1 MSPDRAIR
9 VKKFSMFSR
18 ALSTRVSK
26 FWRPQVIYTVIMV
39 LLQLTSSLKSLKSS
53 GLHNKLLN
61 SKVLSTSIAL
71 DGLSPAQTLSV
82 APMMAHTNRHFRTFW
97 RLISKQSILYT
108 EMVVADSIVD
118 AAKTGNLFIIDKHY
132 GHNKDNEDP
141 LVLQLGGND
150 PDKLHEAAEIAHKS
164 GFRSINLNCGCPS
177 NTIASSNSM
186 GAAMMYTP
194 ERTAECCA
202 AVLRALT
209 RLEAQDKL
217 QSNNSNLEHSRSS
230 SSCLRNFSVK
240 CRTGVDELD
249 SYEDLY
255 NFINIVSSQGGVKR
269 FQIHARKA
277 ILGQLTLT
285 IYATITTITYVSL
298 PLTTPLFDI
307 QIYKY

>member
-1 MSPDRAIR
+1 
-9 VKKFSMFSR
+9 MFSR
-18 ALSTRVSK
+18 ALSTRISQ
-26 FWRPQVIYTVIMV
+26 FWTHQVIYTVIMV
-39 LLQLTSSLKSLKSS
+39 LLLLSSSLTSLKSS
-53 GLHNKLLN
+53 GLHG
-61 SKVLSTSIAL
+61 KVLSSKVCCTSVAL
-71 DGLSPAQTLSV
+71 DGVPPVQTLSV
-82 APMMAHTNRHFRTFW
+82 APMMAHTNRHFRAFW
-97 RLISKQSILYT
+97 RLISKKSTLYT

-150 PDKLHEAAEIAHKS
+150 PDKLHEATEIAYKS

-202 AVLRALT
+202 AVLSALT
-209 RLEAQDKL
+209 RLETQEKL
-217 QSNNSNLEHSRSS
+217 QNNNSNLENSRSS
-230 SSCLRNFSVK
+230 SSSSLRNFSVK

-277 ILGQLTLT
+277 ILGQLSFP
-285 IYATITTITYVSL
+285 I
-298 PLTTPLFDI
+298 
-307 QIYKY
+307 

>member
-1 MSPDRAIR
+1 
-9 VKKFSMFSR
+9 
-18 ALSTRVSK
+18 
-26 FWRPQVIYTVIMV
+26 MV
-39 LLQLTSSLKSLKSS
+39 LLQLTSSLMSLKSS
-53 GLHNKLLN
+53 GLHGRLLN
-61 SKVLSTSIAL
+61 SKVFSTSLAL
-71 DGLSPAQTLSV
+71 DGVSHVQTLSV
-82 APMMAHTNRHFRTFW
+82 APMMAHTNRHFRAFW
-97 RLISKQSILYT
+97 RLISKQSVLYT

-150 PDKLHEAAEIAHKS
+150 PDKLHEAAEIAYKS

-202 AVLRALT
+202 AVLTALT

-217 QSNNSNLEHSRSS
+217 LNNNSNLEQSQSS
-230 SSCLRNFSVK
+230 SSLRNFSVK

-277 ILGQLTLT
+277 ILGQL
-285 IYATITTITYVSL
+285 SL
-298 PLTTPLFDI
+298 SI
-307 QIYKY
+307 

>member
-1 MSPDRAIR
+1 
-9 VKKFSMFSR
+9 
-18 ALSTRVSK
+18 
-26 FWRPQVIYTVIMV
+26 MV
-39 LLQLTSSLKSLKSS
+39 LLLLTSSLTSLKSS
-53 GLHNKLLN
+53 LFHGKRLN
-61 SKVLSTSIAL
+61 SKAFCTSVSL
-71 DGLSPAQTLSV
+71 DGVSPVQTLSV
-82 APMMAHTNRHFRTFW
+82 APMMAHTNRHFRAFW
-97 RLISKQSILYT
+97 RLISKESILYT

-118 AAKTGNLFIIDKHY
+118 AAKTGNLFIMDKHY

-150 PDKLHEAAEIAHKS
+150 PDKLHEAAEIAYKS

-202 AVLRALT
+202 AVLSALT

-217 QSNNSNLEHSRSS
+217 QNNSKSNLEQSKS
-230 SSCLRNFSVK
+230 SSCSSSLRNFSVK

-255 NFINIVSSQGGVKR
+255 NFINIVSSQGGAKR

-277 ILGQLTLT
+277 ILGQLSLN
-285 IYATITTITYVSL
+285 IKVIITTLIRDSL
-298 PLTTPLFDI
+298 SLKNASDDYHP
-307 QIYKY
+307 

>member
-1 MSPDRAIR
+1 MD
-9 VKKFSMFSR
+9 SR
-18 ALSTRVSK
+18 DLSKRISK
-26 FWRPQVIYTVIMV
+26 SWSSLVIYTTIMV
-39 LLQLTSSLKSLKSS
+39 LLQLTSSFTSLKSM
-53 GLHNKLLN
+53 GLRRKILYNNFACKSAATEGVFPL
-61 SKVLSTSIAL
+61 
-71 DGLSPAQTLSV
+71 QTFSV
-82 APMMAHTNRHFRTFW
+82 APMMAHTNRHFRAFW
-97 RLISKQSILYT
+97 RLISKKSILYT

-118 AAKTGNLFIIDKHY
+118 AANSGNTFIIDKHF

-150 PDKLHEAAEIAHKS
+150 PDTLHQATEIAYKS

-202 AVLRALT
+202 AILSAIR
-209 RLEAQDKL
+209 RLEAQDCL
-217 QSNNSNLEHSRSS
+217 QNNRIHKQTLSIENSG
-230 SSCLRNFSVK
+230 SSCLTNFSVK

-255 NFINIVSSQGGVKR
+255 NFVNVVSTQGGVRR

-277 ILGQLTLT
+277 ILGELSPF
-285 IYATITTITYVSL
+285 IYEDCSC
-298 PLTTPLFDI
+298 PE
-307 QIYKY
+307 